1 MGSQQMDRPQPG
13 DGTRNAFIKA
23 VSDAARVGEITHCEA
38 RELIQEWL
46 DTYLRPDEDRDLA
59 RVCFDR
65 LDASMQLKNA
75 SIARDLQ
82 SIARDLER
90 QPHRI

>member
-1 MGSQQMDRPQPG
+1 MGSQQMDRPQSAEG
-13 DGTRNAFIKA
+13 KRNAFIKA
-23 VSDAARVGEITHCEA
+23 VIDAAHVGEITHCEA

-46 DTYLRPDEDRDLA
+46 DTYRRPDEDRDLA

-65 LDASMQLKNA
+65 LDASLQLKNA

-82 SIARDLER
+82 SIARDLQW
-90 QPHRI
+90 QPDRV